1 MRIKNKKLNI
11 YVKLST
17 FKIQIERKKN
27 LKLIKKVIIERVKMF
42 SQTQKNE
49 KKTQKKWNVDNF
61 LTYIPKLATYLRV
74 NCNVF
79 FVKKVKCL

>member
-17 FKIQIERKKN
+17 FVTQIERKKK
-27 LKLIKKVIIERVKMF
+27 LKLVKKVIIGRVKMF

-49 KKTQKKWNVDNF
+49 KKTQKKGNVDNF
-61 LTYIPKLATYLRV
+61 LTNIPKPATYLRV
-74 NCNVF
+74 NCNLLY
-79 FVKKVKCL
+79 K